1 MTNTFTHSIGDNMQI
16 TFKTTTIVP
25 DGVYPPLAD
34 GRPNPNKKTKRIEKL
49 QTFDISFFNMPF
61 EMVDD
66 LDEMDVYCRVRGGKE
81 GELQHNTIGLIADM
95 KETDMKE
102 TYDYAGLSIRIHGRH
117 RAILHTDDWLI
128 VKDLY
133 LNEDGTIESISIDT
147 GAMSL
152 YLKPVQK

>member
-1 MTNTFTHSIGDNMQI
+1 MQI
-16 TFKTTTIVP
+16 TFKTTTVVP

-49 QTFDISFFNMPF
+49 QTFDTSFFNMPF
-61 EMVDD
+61 EMIDD
-66 LDEMDVYCRVRGGKE
+66 ADEMDVYFAHREGKE
-81 GELQHNTIGLIADM
+81 AELQHNTIGLIADV
-95 KETDMKE
+95 KEDKDTLANRDW
-102 TYDYAGLSIRIHGRH
+102 AGLSIRIHGRH

-152 YLKPVQK
+152 YLQPVQK

>member
-1 MTNTFTHSIGDNMQI
+1 MQI

-34 GRPNPNKKTKRIEKL
+34 GRPNPNPKTKRIEKL
-49 QTFDISFFNMPF
+49 QTFDQSFFNMPF
-61 EMVDD
+61 EMIDD
-66 LDEMDVYCRVRGGKE
+66 VDEMDAYMMEREGKE
-81 GELQHNTIGLIADM
+81 AKLQHNTIGLIADI
-95 KETDMKE
+95 KEDKDALQTHG
-102 TYDYAGLSIRIHGRH
+102 YAGLSIRIHGRH

-133 LNEDGTIESISIDT
+133 LNEDGTIKEIAVDT

-152 YLKPVQK
+152 FLKPIQNEN